1 MMSYVAV
8 KMASC
13 FLAIIS
19 HLSSSF
25 VSLCVS
31 HFGLELD
38 PIEDTGM
45 Q

>member
-1 MMSYVAV
+1 MTSFVAV

-13 FLAIIS
+13 FLVIIG

-31 HFGLELD
+31 QFGLELD
-38 PIEDTGM
+38 PKEDTG
-45 Q
+45 

>member
-1 MMSYVAV
+1 MISYVAV

-13 FLAIIS
+13 FLVIIG

-31 HFGLELD
+31 KIRLELD
-38 PIEDTGM
+38 PIEDTGV